1 MAVKILLSISLEKH
15 KEKENCHLL
24 SFFIRLREIV
34 VYTLQKQ
41 ISKELNNLNSLNK
54 YVKSSEKWI
63 NIEGKLVLSFV
74 KPHKSVVIFIILRRI
89 KKIYYI
95 WSKKLEFFYKI
106 AKHPTIRNLSQIQID
121 FESYFSFRRSAQGV
135 KSWVWTQI
143 LFKEQDHRIQHSI
156 LWIFYEKQLQNYTSA
171 PGTSI
176 VISIFEMN
184 SIERRSNTIH
194 PPICISV
201 IINIL

>member
-1 MAVKILLSISLEKH
+1 M
-15 KEKENCHLL
+15 
-24 SFFIRLREIV
+24 
-34 VYTLQKQ
+34 
-41 ISKELNNLNSLNK
+41 
-54 YVKSSEKWI
+54 
-63 NIEGKLVLSFV
+63 
-74 KPHKSVVIFIILRRI
+74 
-89 KKIYYI
+89 
-95 WSKKLEFFYKI
+95 EFFFKI
-106 AKHPTIRNLSQIQID
+106 AKHRTIRNLSQIQID
-121 FESYFSFRRSAQGV
+121 FESYFSFRRSAQGA

-156 LWIFYEKQLQNYTSA
+156 LWIFYEKQLQNYTST

-184 SIERRSNTIH
+184 TIERRSNTIH